1 MSVNLTASEFSKLDI
16 IRRPRIERIRQI
28 ENGDIPGA
36 KNNFIWRQVKTSLNS
51 GFLLVLL
58 GLDQTKVEIINH
70 QLKSLTKC
78 HNKAGLITKVN

>member
-1 MSVNLTASEFSKLDI
+1 MSLNLTASEFSKMEI
-16 IRRPRIERIRQI
+16 IRRPRIEHIRQV

-36 KNNFIWRQVKTSLNS
+36 KNNYIWRQVKSSFKS

-58 GLDQTKVEIINH
+58 GLEQTKIEIIND

-78 HNKAGLITKVN
+78 FNKVELK